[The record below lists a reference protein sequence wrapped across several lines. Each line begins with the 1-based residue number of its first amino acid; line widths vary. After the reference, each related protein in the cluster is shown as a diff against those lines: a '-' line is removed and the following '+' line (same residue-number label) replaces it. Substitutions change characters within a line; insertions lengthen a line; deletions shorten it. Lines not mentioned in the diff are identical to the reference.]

1 MAGLSCVTA
10 GNGSSASG
18 DGLVPA
24 ANAWRHFRVNRT
36 KGSYQLTDD
45 KRRFD
50 LRAIHRLLS
59 DTYWAADR
67 PRAAMK
73 AAIDH
78 SVCVGLFHEGEQV
91 GFARAVTDHA
101 TFTWICDVIIHP
113 RHRGKGLG
121 KWLVEYLVNHPRL
134 QTRSQVLATRDAH
147 GLYERFSF
155 TRTECMKR
163 RLDTYTRTV
172 RKNGGVARNRRKST
186 TR

>member
-1 MAGLSCVTA
+1 MGVCRRS
-10 GNGSSASG
+10 
-18 DGLVPA
+18 
-24 ANAWRHFRVNRT
+24 NARRHFRVNRI

-67 PRAAMK
+67 PRATMK

-78 SVCVGLFHEGEQV
+78 SVCVGLFREGEQI

-113 RHRGKGLG
+113 DHRGKGLG
-121 KWLVEYLVNHPRL
+121 KWLVECLVTHPKL

-147 GLYERFSF
+147 GLYERFGF
-155 TRTECMKR
+155 TRTEYMKR
-163 RLDTYTRTV
+163 LLDTHKRTV
-172 RKNGGVARNRRKST
+172 QKAGAVSRRGGKAK